1 MNNHDLSSR
10 RSFMGFLAAAP
21 LAAMPQSQQIP
32 VGVELYSV
40 RDELKKDTFAT
51 VRTVAKMGFQCVE
64 FYDPYY
70 SWTPDYARQV
80 RGLMDELGIRCNST
94 HNGLTSFTDGMDKAI
109 ELNNILGT
117 RYVVLANTGKIT
129 GLADWKHIVDVLNT
143 ANPTLKKHG
152 LQAGVNNHMEIEWA
166 PIEGQRPVDVMAAG
180 LDKSILMQ
188 LDVGSCMS
196 TGTDPVA
203 WINRNPGRIRSMHV
217 KDWSP
222 EKKFKLLLGEGVV
235 PWKEVFA
242 AAEKTGGFEFYLI
255 EQEPGAYPAFET
267 VEKCLAAFRKLHG

>member
-1 MNNHDLSSR
+1 
-10 RSFMGFLAAAP
+10 MGFLAAAP
-21 LAAMPQSQQIP
+21 LAAMPPSPQIP

-40 RDELKKDTFAT
+40 RDELKKDTFGT

-64 FYDPYY
+64 FYAPYY

-94 HNGLTSFTDGMDKAI
+94 HNGMASFTDGMDKAI

-117 RYVVLANTGKIT
+117 RYVVLADTGKIT
-129 GLADWKHIVDVLNT
+129 GLADWKRIVEVLNT
-143 ANPTLKKHG
+143 ANQTLRKHG
-152 LQAGVNNHMEIEWA
+152 LQAGVNNHLEIEWA

-180 LDKSILMQ
+180 LDKSILLQ

-203 WINRNPGRIRSMHV
+203 WINRNPGRIRSMHL

-222 EKKFKLLLGEGVV
+222 EKKFKLLLGEGIV

-242 AAEKTGGFEFYLI
+242 AAEKTGGIEYYLI
-255 EQEPGAYPAFET
+255 EQEPSAYSAFET